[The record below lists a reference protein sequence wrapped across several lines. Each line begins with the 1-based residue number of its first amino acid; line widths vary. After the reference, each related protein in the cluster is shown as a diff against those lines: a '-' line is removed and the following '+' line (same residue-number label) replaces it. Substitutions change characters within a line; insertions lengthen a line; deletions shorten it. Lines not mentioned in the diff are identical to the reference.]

1 MSQSL
6 KEKTVKG
13 VGWSAADAFLGHGV
27 TFLVGI
33 VLANILSPAEY
44 GLIGMCTI
52 FTTVLTGIID
62 SGFSNALIRK
72 KEVTNDDYNT
82 MFITNMVMSI
92 GMFIALFFSAP
103 LIARFFSRDE
113 LTDLVRVM
121 GLILIIQ
128 ASSLVQYTRLTKRI
142 DFKTKTKASIIAAVI
157 SGAIGIGMALAG
169 FGVWSL
175 VGQKLSERSIYTL
188 CLWVFNRWLPGFH
201 FSIESFRYLWGFGW
215 KIMLSGLLDNIWK
228 QLYHVVVGKCYSPAT
243 LGQYSRSR
251 EYAHLF
257 SHNVTSI
264 VQRVTFPVLAEV
276 QDDKERMLKAY
287 RRIIKTVMLVTAVCM
302 FALGAVSEP
311 LIYSLIGRKWHQAAS
326 FLPFICISMSLYPLH
341 SINLN
346 MLQVQ
351 GRSDLFLYLEII
363 KKIVSVGPICLG
375 IFVNI
380 YWMLVGSIVAG
391 IISFFLNTYY
401 TGKKLHYSSWMQ
413 LKDIAPSYGIAL
425 TVALSVYFLKYLP
438 FSCYLVLAIQI
449 VVGLVVTFV
458 ICETLRPEEY
468 VELKNISKKFIKKIV
483 RKQ

>member
-1 MSQSL
+1 MTQSL
-6 KEKTVKG
+6 KDRTVKG

-157 SGAIGIGMALAG
+157 SGAIGIGMALAE

-188 CLWVFNRWLPGFH
+188 CLWVFNKWLPGFH
-201 FSIESFRYLWGFGW
+201 FSVESFRYLWGFGW

>member
-1 MSQSL
+1 M
-6 KEKTVKG
+6 
-13 VGWSAADAFLGHGV
+13 
-27 TFLVGI
+27 
-33 VLANILSPAEY
+33 
-44 GLIGMCTI
+44 
-52 FTTVLTGIID
+52 
-62 SGFSNALIRK
+62 
-72 KEVTNDDYNT
+72 
-82 MFITNMVMSI
+82 
-92 GMFIALFFSAP
+92 
-103 LIARFFSRDE
+103 
-113 LTDLVRVM
+113 
-121 GLILIIQ
+121 
-128 ASSLVQYTRLTKRI
+128 
-142 DFKTKTKASIIAAVI
+142 
-157 SGAIGIGMALAG
+157 
-169 FGVWSL
+169 
-175 VGQKLSERSIYTL
+175 
-188 CLWVFNRWLPGFH
+188 
-201 FSIESFRYLWGFGW
+201 
-215 KIMLSGLLDNIWK
+215 
-228 QLYHVVVGKCYSPAT
+228 
-243 LGQYSRSR
+243 
-251 EYAHLF
+251 
-257 SHNVTSI
+257 
-264 VQRVTFPVLAEV
+264 AEV